1 MFILNLQKKKTAAKN
16 ITPIQ
21 EFANKNNLKVR
32 HPDHLDNDEE
42 FDFFKGLRPNL
53 VVVVAYG
60 KIIPKRFLN
69 IKNLKFINVHASLL
83 PRWRAQHLF
92 KEQ

>member
-1 MFILNLQKKKTAAKN
+1 MPT
-16 ITPIQ
+16 
-21 EFANKNNLKVR
+21 KNNLKVR

-42 FDFFKGLRPNL
+42 LNFFKKLRPDL

-69 IKNLKFINVHASLL
+69 IENIKFINVHASLCL
-83 PRWRAQHLF
+83 GGGAQHLF